1 MVVPRKRRAL
11 DSRSN
16 NSPGKQNSMLA
27 HFSAPQSWMKDVI
40 ECKEKSIFSFNF
52 NWIFQLVRALEN
64 EVYSLSVILKGNN
77 VIKKEPL
84 YIVLNYLHA

>member
-1 MVVPRKRRAL
+1 MKAL
-11 DSRSN
+11 
-16 NSPGKQNSMLA
+16 
-27 HFSAPQSWMKDVI
+27 I

-52 NWIFQLVRALEN
+52 NWIVQLVRALEN

-84 YIVLNYLHA
+84 YIVLNYLHAQCPLPEASLGHQSCAVGVFIVYLTSAVFL